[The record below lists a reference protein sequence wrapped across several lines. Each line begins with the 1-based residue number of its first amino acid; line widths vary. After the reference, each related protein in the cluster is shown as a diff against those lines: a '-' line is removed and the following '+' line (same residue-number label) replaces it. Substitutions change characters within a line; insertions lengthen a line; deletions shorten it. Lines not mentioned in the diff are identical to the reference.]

1 MEKNITYSPADNLIH
16 KIAGLVEKEFVGKG
30 ADLSR
35 LAIVFGGKRPS
46 LFLKRELSKKIK
58 KSFFPPAFF
67 SIDEFV
73 EYLLQNHEPHVVQG
87 RISEFD
93 ACYIIYTL
101 TKKIAPE
108 IVKGNENFS
117 RFLPWAREILKFIE
131 LLDLE
136 DVEVKALKNIKMNA
150 AIGYDVPESINFLLK
165 SILSLRGAYH
175 NVLKE
180 RRVYSRGLM
189 YLSVSRI
196 TKEIE
201 LNEFDRIL
209 FCNFFSLHKTEDNII
224 KHFYNIGKASLISQP
239 LEPSIPEYKLSIYAG
254 GDMHRE
260 ACLVREILK
269 KIKNPE
275 STVIVLPDPDTL
287 VPLLS
292 EIACFVKGFNVS
304 MGYPLRRSS
313 LYNLFESIMRAQST
327 KKAQGMKTA
336 IMYYTKDYLSVLSH
350 PFVKNFSPTIG
361 ALIQRIEEAGNLFI
375 RLKDIEDL
383 KEIHNLLFCLWE
395 KIKSF
400 KDFSRA
406 LGIFLD
412 AMVNKSPL
420 SEYPQDGF
428 AYPQDGF
435 AYPIN
440 LKIIEKLF
448 RLKEDFSNAIFA
460 DEVFSSE
467 DIFRLFRQEMEHQVI
482 SFLGSPLKGLQIL
495 GLFETRS
502 LSFENVIIL
511 DANESVFPRLKI
523 YEPLI
528 PGEVMASLGL
538 NRLKEEEE
546 IQRYQF
552 RRLISS
558 ARNVFL
564 VYNTSEDKERSRFI
578 EELIWEKEK
587 QAGSLGVVPVRGGN
601 FQINVLPE
609 KTRIYKSRDILD
621 FLKGRRFSPT
631 SINTYLHCPQ
641 SFYYRYVLGLK
652 EKEGFLEEPEGLH
665 VGRFIHEILEE
676 TFKGFVGKPPRIDKK
691 FRDYFFKT
699 FSDRFDDFFARRMK
713 SDSFLLREVM
723 KYRLKKFLDREQ
735 ERDVKEIVCLEKEF
749 KTSNFISY
757 IDRIDRLKDGTIFI
771 IDYKTGGNLL
781 VPKDIKKMEGMEL
794 TRESIKDTIRS
805 FQLPLYLYLVRKTY
819 KNDYVKSGLYSLKD
833 LEIVSFPKEKESG
846 TVEHALDICI
856 NALEFII
863 AEILNPEIDFAASE
877 DPRYCPNCPFFYMCR

>member
-1 MEKNITYSPADNLIH
+1 MKKNITYSLADNLIP
-16 KIAGLVEKEFVGKG
+16 KIASLIEKEFIEKGK
-30 ADLSR
+30 DLSR

-73 EYLLQNHEPHVVQG
+73 EYALSKKASIR
-87 RISEFD
+87 RISELD
-93 ACYIIYTL
+93 ACYIIYAL
-101 TKKIAPE
+101 AKKIAPE
-108 IVKGNENFS
+108 ILKGNKNFS
-117 RFLPWAREILKFIE
+117 RFLPWAREVLKFIE

-136 DVEVKALKNIKMNA
+136 DVEAKALENIKMNA
-150 AIGYDVPESINFLLK
+150 AIGYDVPESINLLLK
-165 SILSLRGAYH
+165 NILSLRDAYH

-180 RRVYSRGLM
+180 RGVYSRGLM

-196 TKEIE
+196 TKEID

-254 GDMHRE
+254 SDMHQE

-313 LYNLFESIMRAQST
+313 LYNLFESIFRAQAT
-327 KKAQGMKTA
+327 KKAKGTKTA
-336 IMYYTKDYLSVLSH
+336 NMYYTKDYLRVLSH
-350 PFVKNFSPTIG
+350 PFVKNLKAMGDPPTI
-361 ALIQRIEEAGNLFI
+361 ATENLFI

-383 KEIHNLLFCLWE
+383 KEVHNLLFGLWE
-395 KIKSF
+395 KIKTF

-406 LGIFLD
+406 LEIFLD
-412 AMVNKSPL
+412 ALVDKSPL
-420 SEYPQDGF
+420 SE
-428 AYPQDGF
+428 YPQDGF

-460 DEVFSSE
+460 DEVFSNE
-467 DIFRLFRQEMEHQVI
+467 DIFRFFQQEMEHQVI

-528 PGEVMASLGL
+528 PGEVMVNLGL

-558 ARNVFL
+558 AKNVFL

-587 QAGSLGVVPVRGGN
+587 QAGSLGVVPVRGGS

-609 KTRIYKSRDILD
+609 KTRIYKSRAILD
-621 FLKGRRFSPT
+621 SLKGRRFSPT

-641 SFYYRYVLGLK
+641 SFYYHYVLGLK
-652 EKEGFLEEPEGLH
+652 EKEDFLEEPEGLH
-665 VGRFIHEILEE
+665 VGKFIHELLEE
-676 TFKGFVGKPPRIDKK
+676 TFKRFVGKSPRIDKK
-691 FRDYFFKT
+691 FRDYFLKT

-713 SDSFLLREVM
+713 RDSFLLREVM
-723 KYRLKKFLDREQ
+723 EYRLKKFLDREQ
-735 ERDVKEIVCLEKEF
+735 ERDVKEIVCLERKFE
-749 KTSNFISY
+749 TSNLISY
-757 IDRIDRLKDGTIFI
+757 IDRIDRLKDGSLFI

-781 VPKDIKKMEGMEL
+781 VPKDIKKMEAMEL

-819 KNDYVKSGLYSLKD
+819 KNDCVRSGLYSLKD
-833 LEIVSFPKEKESG
+833 LEIVSFPKEKESDRRSHPFRD
-846 TVEHALDICI
+846 TLEHALDICI
-856 NALEFII
+856 KALEFII

-877 DPRYCPNCPFFYMCR
+877 DPRYCKNCPFFYMCR